1 MTRTGL
7 GLPAIAFIASL
18 AVGCSSSPP
27 SAGFTN
33 GDNTTLSDTESPK
46 MRSDLPD
53 PPPVDTGDAKLSGSA
68 ANIPDTKDASSA
80 TQPKSK

>member
-1 MTRTGL
+1 MTRTKL
-7 GLPAIAFIASL
+7 GLSAIGLIATL

-27 SAGFTN
+27 GAGFTN

-68 ANIPDTKDASSA
+68 TNIPDTKDAISG
-80 TQPKSK
+80 TEPKDK